1 MSRRGPQLVLGLA
14 VAAIAGLLGAAALD
28 RRDLAFTPG
37 VPTIGAAA
45 ELEPK
50 EQACQTNLAVPEA
63 FRRVE
68 FVPLTGGAPGPRL
81 NVKLSDTKSGRR
93 LARAKVPAGHPSD
106 RPLRVDVGR
115 VPAGRR
121 IDVCVSNRGSDDVE
135 LAGGKSESVLGSP
148 LTVEFHEVE
157 GWALSLR
164 FLRGHPRPVLSQ
176 VPLIIDRAS
185 LFRPGLVGPWTFWL
199 LAVLI
204 AVAVPLLLAYA
215 LRRSLEEP
223 SP

>member
-1 MSRRGPQLVLGLA
+1 MSRHAPIVLLGLA
-14 VAAIAGLLGAAALD
+14 VAAIAGLIGAAALD

-37 VPTIGAAA
+37 VPIIGTAA
-45 ELEPK
+45 ELDSK
-50 EQACQTNLAVPEA
+50 EQACQTKLAVPEA
-63 FRRVE
+63 FREIE
-68 FVPLTGGAPGPRL
+68 FVPLTGGEPGPRL
-81 NVKLSDTKSGRR
+81 NVKLLDTKSGRR
-93 LARAKVPAGHPSD
+93 LARRKVSAGYPGD

-121 IDVCVSNRGSDDVE
+121 VDVCIANRGPDDVK

-157 GWALSLR
+157 GWAVSLR

-176 VPLIIDRAS
+176 VPLIIHRAA

-199 LAVLI
+199 LAALMV
-204 AVAVPLLLAYA
+204 VAVPLLLAQA
-215 LRRSLEEP
+215 LRRALEEP
-223 SP
+223 TP